1 MYKKQLKRVKY
12 ARRAVQRQ
20 QELLAE
26 MELEGVVGV
35 SFHTL
40 TRSVTIRISRE
51 VGSQAM
57 DASRE
62 ALRERLLQLKGETER
77 LRLDWQESRE
87 MRVRDKALVR
97 AAKRAHE
104 ASGDTATSSAI

>member
-1 MYKKQLKRVKY
+1 MYKKQLKRVKC
-12 ARRAVQRQ
+12 ARRAVKRQ
-20 QELLAE
+20 QGLLAE

-40 TRSVTIRISRE
+40 TRSVTIGVGKE

-57 DASRE
+57 DACRE
-62 ALRERLLQLKGETER
+62 ALRERLRQLKGEAER
-77 LRLDWQESRE
+77 LRLDWRESRE
-87 MRVRDKALVR
+87 IKACDKAMVR
-97 AAKRAHE
+97 AAKREHD